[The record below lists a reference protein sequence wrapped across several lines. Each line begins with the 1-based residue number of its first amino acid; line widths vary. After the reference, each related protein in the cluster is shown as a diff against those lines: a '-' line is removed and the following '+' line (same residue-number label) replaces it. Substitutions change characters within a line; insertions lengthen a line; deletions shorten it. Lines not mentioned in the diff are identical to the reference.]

1 MPAHRK
7 WESPVEERNPYNLNS
22 PPLLIV
28 ISGPAGVGKDSVIQR
43 LKERGCALH
52 FVVTAT
58 DRAPR
63 PGEAHGVD
71 YFFLPSAEFLRMK
84 REQELLEHAVVY
96 GQHKGVPKQQI
107 REALASG
114 KDVIMRVDVQGAATV
129 RRLVPEAL
137 LIFLI
142 ATSEEELEERLR
154 ARGADA
160 PHQLTKRLAAA
171 REEMEQL
178 SEFDYVV
185 VNRDD
190 ELNGAVDDVI
200 AIIQAEHCRAEPRVV
215 KL

>member
-1 MPAHRK
+1 M
-7 WESPVEERNPYNLNS
+7 EERSPYNLKS

-58 DRAPR
+58 DRTPR

-137 LIFLI
+137 LIFSGVSRPRSKSWRSGCAPAEAI
-142 ATSEEELEERLR
+142 HPSSSRSGSPPPARRWSSFPSSTTSSSTATTSWT
-154 ARGADA
+154 G
-160 PHQLTKRLAAA
+160 PWTT
-171 REEMEQL
+171 
-178 SEFDYVV
+178 
-185 VNRDD
+185 
-190 ELNGAVDDVI
+190 
-200 AIIQAEHCRAEPRVV
+200 
-215 KL
+215 